1 MKALVFSAC
10 LSVVSMV
17 IVVTGFVREDIER
30 YSIGLTLA
38 LLASVISR
46 IWKE

>member
-1 MKALVFSAC
+1 MKVLVFSTC

-17 IVVTGFVREDIER
+17 ITVTGFVHGDIER
-30 YSIGLTLA
+30 YCVGLALA

-46 IWKE
+46 IREE